1 MFFFEKKNQ
10 KTFTPFGCPPAPMR
24 WHREQK
30 FFGSFFQKRTASFLL
45 FLYSG
50 VAFAQNA
57 PVTVTID
64 ADANKHAISPQIYGV
79 AFASQADL
87 VALNALLN
95 RSGGNNMSTYSYRN
109 NAQNLDADYYFES
122 YPQGSAIKGA
132 EADSFVAETQG
143 AGAQPMLTVPM
154 VGWVAKL
161 GPNQSILPSFSVT
174 KYGAQCSVDPYDPD
188 AGDGLLTDCVTPITG
203 NDPNDAYVPDSPTR
217 ENAWI
222 KHLVKRWGLASG
234 GGVPFYLM
242 DNEPSIWFSTHRDI
256 HPIGPHAVEYRDKVL
271 AESAKIRAI
280 DSTAQILAPE
290 EWGWEAYFYSG
301 YDQQYAPNHNW
312 KFPDHTKEQHGV
324 DYIPWLLSEW
334 KAKRAIDIVSVHFY
348 PQGGEYSDDDS
359 QTMQLLRNRSTRQL
373 WDPNYVSES
382 WIDAVVQLIPR
393 MQGWVSGYYV
403 PGTPVALT
411 EYNWGDEANINGAT
425 TQADIYGIFGAYGL
439 NMATRWTVPANT
451 TPTYKA
457 MQMYRNYD
465 GQNSTF
471 GDTSVSAVAPDPDDV
486 SAFAAL
492 RAKDGAL
499 TVMVISKVLSGTT
512 PVTLTLANFAA
523 SGSAQRWQLTSAN
536 SIQKLSNINWSG
548 GSLQD
553 TEPAQS
559 ITLYV
564 LP

>member
-1 MFFFEKKNQ
+1 
-10 KTFTPFGCPPAPMR
+10 
-24 WHREQK
+24 
-30 FFGSFFQKRTASFLL
+30 
-45 FLYSG
+45 
-50 VAFAQNA
+50 
-57 PVTVTID
+57 
-64 ADANKHAISPQIYGV
+64 
-79 AFASQADL
+79 
-87 VALNALLN
+87 
-95 RSGGNNMSTYSYRN
+95 
-109 NAQNLDADYYFES
+109 
-122 YPQGSAIKGA
+122 
-132 EADSFVAETQG
+132 
-143 AGAQPMLTVPM
+143 
-154 VGWVAKL
+154 
-161 GPNQSILPSFSVT
+161 
-174 KYGAQCSVDPYDPD
+174 
-188 AGDGLLTDCVTPITG
+188 
-203 NDPNDAYVPDSPTR
+203 
-217 ENAWI
+217 
-222 KHLVKRWGLASG
+222 
-234 GGVPFYLM
+234 
-242 DNEPSIWFSTHRDI
+242 
-256 HPIGPHAVEYRDKVL
+256 VL
-271 AESAKIRAI
+271 AESAKLRAL
-280 DSTAQILAPE
+280 DSTAQIVAPE
-290 EWGWEAYFYSG
+290 EWGWDGYFYSG
-301 YDQQYAPNHNW
+301 YDQQYAPTHNW
-312 KFPDHTKEQHGV
+312 EYPDFKKEQHGV

-334 KAKRAIDIVSVHFY
+334 KAKHAIDVVSVHFY

-359 QTMQLLRNRSTRQL
+359 PTMQLLRNRSTRQL

-393 MQGWVSGYYV
+393 MQGWVSGYYT

-471 GDTSVSAVAPDPDDV
+471 GDTSVSAVAPNPDDL

-536 SIQKLSNINWSG
+536 SIQQLSNIGWSG